1 HRQHQHLKLREFLA
15 HELER
20 LYTVAVRQG
29 HVQQQHVARLLA
41 QQAQRGRAR
50 IRLAHDLH
58 VAAFDDDLVQTA
70 PQDRVVVD
78 DDHLDHDASVAPSG
92 SGTGG
97 CAGSSGS
104 GATTVVPLPAAPPKL
119 TSPPRLRA
127 RSSIP
132 RSPND
137 PRLRRSVFSM
147 PRPLS
152 LTLSVTV
159 PASTLSSTPTAV
171 APACLEMLVS
181 VSRNTLKRALP
192 SSGSMGIS
200 WLAHFTV
207 HGISMRFWNSPA
219 SHSMA
224 SSKPSS
230 SSGGR
235 RSRAMREVISMVRS
249 SSDSQDRAFFR
260 SSGLPL
266 SRRVI
271 SHRRSILIAVRL
283 PPMSSCTSRATRVR
297 SCSFACCR
305 CEES

>member
-1 HRQHQHLKLREFLA
+1 MVERRLDVLPEGLRELLGHGGGDVFAALIHLAYGADELCWRALLRRTPRRSRFQGPHGILVLRVHRQHQHLKLREFLA

-58 VAAFDDDLVQTA
+58 VAAFDDDLVQTP

-104 GATTVVPLPAAPPKL
+104 RATTVVPLPAAPPKL

-192 SSGSMGIS
+192 SSGSM
-200 WLAHFTV
+200 
-207 HGISMRFWNSPA
+207 
-219 SHSMA
+219 
-224 SSKPSS
+224 
-230 SSGGR
+230 
-235 RSRAMREVISMVRS
+235 
-249 SSDSQDRAFFR
+249 
-260 SSGLPL
+260 
-266 SRRVI
+266 
-271 SHRRSILIAVRL
+271 
-283 PPMSSCTSRATRVR
+283 
-297 SCSFACCR
+297 
-305 CEES
+305 